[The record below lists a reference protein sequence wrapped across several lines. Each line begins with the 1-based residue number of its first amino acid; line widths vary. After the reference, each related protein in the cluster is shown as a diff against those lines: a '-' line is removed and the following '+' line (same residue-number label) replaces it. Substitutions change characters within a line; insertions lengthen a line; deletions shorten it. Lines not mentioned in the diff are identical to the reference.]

1 MVIQIL
7 KYKHFKSNSYTIRKV
22 SVNNMDIQGLM
33 KKTAVTVLPM
43 SNIASV
49 SMEIY
54 HSMGATKETGR
65 LPN

>member
-22 SVNNMDIQGLM
+22 SVNNMNIQILI
-33 KKTAVTVLPM
+33 KKLVTVLPM

-54 HSMGATKETGR
+54 HSMGATKKTGR

>member
-22 SVNNMDIQGLM
+22 SVNNMNIQILI
-33 KKTAVTVLPM
+33 KKLVTVLPM